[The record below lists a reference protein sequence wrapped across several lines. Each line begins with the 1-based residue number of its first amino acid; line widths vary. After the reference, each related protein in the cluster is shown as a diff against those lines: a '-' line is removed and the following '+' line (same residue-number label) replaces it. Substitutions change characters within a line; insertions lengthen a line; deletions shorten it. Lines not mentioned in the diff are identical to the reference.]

1 MLKATFPSMAF
12 GFRRPAALV
21 CAVTA
26 ILFADFG
33 VAFSSDEN
41 NLLGRSVDSVKIGRA
56 TGLAYVDLPILVRA
70 SFASTLTDG
79 LYLSDELAKPYVAN
93 FKPNL
98 RSDHSLENRIS
109 LTRSI
114 SDKLEIGIVWG
125 ARSRLT
131 KINFLDFER
140 QTIGAMLRF
149 VH

>member
-12 GFRRPAALV
+12 GFRRLAALF

-26 ILFADFG
+26 ILFTDFG
-33 VAFSSDEN
+33 VAFSSEEN
-41 NLLGRSVDSVKIGRA
+41 DLLGPSVDSVQIGRVR
-56 TGLAYVDLPILVRA
+56 GLAYVDLPMLVRA
-70 SFASTLTDG
+70 SFESTFTDG
-79 LYLSDELAKPYVAN
+79 LYLSDQLAKPYLAS
-93 FKPNL
+93 FGPNL

-109 LTRSI
+109 LTRPI
-114 SDKLEIGIVWG
+114 SDQLEIGIVWG

-131 KINFLDFER
+131 KINFFDFER